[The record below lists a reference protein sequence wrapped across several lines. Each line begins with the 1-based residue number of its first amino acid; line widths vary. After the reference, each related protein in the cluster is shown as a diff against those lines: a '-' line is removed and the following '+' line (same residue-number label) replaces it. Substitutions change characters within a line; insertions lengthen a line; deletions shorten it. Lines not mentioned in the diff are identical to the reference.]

1 LRIAR
6 SKEKQLRK
14 QMDLVNCC
22 AEDVIA
28 VKSCKIEEMEQAE
41 GSGVLLFS
49 PVSDKGF
56 NLYLSPNTWGA
67 FEGFLLEA

>member
-1 LRIAR
+1 
-6 SKEKQLRK
+6 LRK
-14 QMDLVNCC
+14 QIDLVNRR
-22 AEDVIA
+22 AKDAIA
-28 VKSCKIEEMEQAE
+28 VKSRKIKEIEQAE

-67 FEGFLLEA
+67 FKGFLLEA